1 MITRRQFVLGAAAL
15 PLSDQLF
22 AAQSFT
28 AGKEYLV
35 VTPSAPT
42 SRDKIEVV
50 LFFAYTCSHCLQFE
64 PHFAKWAK
72 TAPADVA
79 IRILLLGSPS
89 LILSLRPTS
98 LSKPLALLISF
109 PCRFLKASSI
119 KNIPTILKTPRPTSL
134 ISWPRPALTVK
145 SGNKRCAPSA

>member
-15 PLSDQLF
+15 PLSGQLF

-79 IRILLLGSPS
+79 IRICPIAWQPKLDPFTQTYFSLEALG
-89 LILSLRPTS
+89 LVDKLSMPFFES
-98 LSKPLALLISF
+98 V
-109 PCRFLKASSI
+109 
-119 KNIPTILKTPRPTSL
+119 PTILKTPRPTSL

>member
-15 PLSDQLF
+15 PLSGQLF

-50 LFFAYTCSHCLQFE
+50 LFLAYTC
-64 PHFAKWAK
+64 
-72 TAPADVA
+72 
-79 IRILLLGSPS
+79 
-89 LILSLRPTS
+89 
-98 LSKPLALLISF
+98 
-109 PCRFLKASSI
+109 
-119 KNIPTILKTPRPTSL
+119 
-134 ISWPRPALTVK
+134 
-145 SGNKRCAPSA
+145 

>member
-15 PLSDQLF
+15 PLF

-79 IRILLLGSPS
+79 IRICPVAWQPK
-89 LILSLRPTS
+89 LSLRPTS

>member
-15 PLSDQLF
+15 PLSGQLF

-50 LFFAYTCSHCLQFE
+50 LFFAYTCSQSMKIE
-64 PHFAKWAK
+64 PHL
-72 TAPADVA
+72 D
-79 IRILLLGSPS
+79 
-89 LILSLRPTS
+89 
-98 LSKPLALLISF
+98 
-109 PCRFLKASSI
+109 
-119 KNIPTILKTPRPTSL
+119 
-134 ISWPRPALTVK
+134 K
-145 SGNKRCAPSA
+145 SA